1 MTTIPIKGTIVSNDY
16 KEVYDWF
23 GYDNISPK
31 DVSDILK
38 GVNGQDVTLEINS
51 PGGYISAGSEIY
63 TVLREYR
70 EYTGN
75 ITAKI
80 VGQACSAASWI
91 ALAADKVIMSPTA
104 QMMIHRASTDVSGNI
119 DDLSSAANAVNE
131 MDKAYVDL
139 YSKKTGKTPDEIY
152 QMMAKTTWMNAK
164 TAVENGFAD
173 EIMFE
178 NEPAVVNADGDLVVK
193 PEMISKIKNLLHQ
206 ERNEEKP
213 QKSQE
218 KENLALLLWE

>member
-1 MTTIPIKGTIVSNDY
+1 MATIQIKGTIVNNDD
-16 KEVYDWF
+16 KEVYDYL
-23 GYDNISPK
+23 GYDNVTPN
-31 DVSDILK
+31 DVTKALNE
-38 GVNGQDVTLEINS
+38 VNGQDLILEINS

-63 TVLREYR
+63 TVLREYS
-70 EYTGN
+70 GN

-91 ALAADKVIMSPTA
+91 ALAANKVVMSPTA

-119 DDLSSAANAVNE
+119 DDLSSASNAVNE

-139 YSKKTGKTPDEIY
+139 YSKKTGKSPEEIY
-152 QMMAKTTWMNAK
+152 QMMVKTTWMNAK

-173 EIMFE
+173 EVMFE
-178 NEPAVVNADGDLVVK
+178 NEPATVNADGDLVVK
-193 PEMISKIKNLLHQ
+193 PEMISKIKNLLHK
-206 ERNEEKP
+206 EKIEEKP
-213 QKSQE
+213 KKSQE

>member
-1 MTTIPIKGTIVSNDY
+1 MITIPIKGTIVNNDD

-23 GYDNISPK
+23 GYDNVSPK
-31 DVSDILK
+31 DISKILK
-38 GVNGQDVTLEINS
+38 EANDQDVVLEINS

-63 TVLREYR
+63 TILREYS
-70 EYTGN
+70 GN

-91 ALAADKVIMSPTA
+91 ALAANKVIMSPTA

-119 DDLSSAANAVNE
+119 DDLSSAVNAVNE

-139 YSKKTGKTPDEIY
+139 YSKKTGKTPEEIY

-206 ERNEEKP
+206 EKNEEKP
-213 QKSQE
+213 KKSQE
-218 KENLALLLWE
+218 KEDLALLLWK

>member
-1 MTTIPIKGTIVSNDY
+1 MTTIPIKGTVVNNDD
-16 KEVYDWF
+16 KEVYDLF
-23 GYDNISPK
+23 GYDNVSPK

-178 NEPAVVNADGDLVVK
+178 NEPAVVNADGDLVFK
-193 PEMISKIKNLLHQ
+193 PEMISKIKNLLHK
-206 ERNEEKP
+206 EKSVR
-213 QKSQE
+213 SQE

>member
-1 MTTIPIKGTIVSNDY
+1 MTTIPIKGTVVNNDD
-16 KEVYDWF
+16 KEVYDLF
-23 GYDNISPK
+23 GYDNVSPK

-70 EYTGN
+70 EHTGN

-152 QMMAKTTWMNAK
+152 QMMTKTTWMNAK

-178 NEPAVVNADGDLVVK
+178 NEPAVVNADGDLVFK
-193 PEMISKIKNLLHQ
+193 PEMISKIKNLLHK
-206 ERNEEKP
+206 EKSVR
-213 QKSQE
+213 SQE

>member
-1 MTTIPIKGTIVSNDY
+1 MITIPIKGTIVSNDY
-16 KEVYDWF
+16 KEVYDLF
-23 GYDNISPK
+23 GYDNVSPK
-31 DVSDILK
+31 DVSKTLK
-38 GVNGQDVTLEINS
+38 EVNGQDVTLEINS

-63 TVLREYR
+63 TVLREYS
-70 EYTGN
+70 GN

-91 ALAADKVIMSPTA
+91 ALAANKVIMSPTA

-139 YSKKTGKTPDEIY
+139 YSKKTGKTPEDIY

-178 NEPAVVNADGDLVVK
+178 NEPAVVNADGDLVIK
-193 PEMISKIKNLLHQ
+193 PEMISKIKNLLH
-206 ERNEEKP
+206 EEKNEEKP
-213 QKSQE
+213 VKSQE

>member
-1 MTTIPIKGTIVSNDY
+1 MITIPIKGTIVSNDY
-16 KEVYDWF
+16 KEVYDLF
-23 GYDNISPK
+23 GYDNVSPK
-31 DVSDILK
+31 DVSKTLK
-38 GVNGQDVTLEINS
+38 EVNGQDVTLEINS

-63 TVLREYR
+63 TVLK

-91 ALAADKVIMSPTA
+91 ALAANKVIMSPTA
-104 QMMIHRASTDVSGNI
+104 QMMIHRSSTDVSGNI

-139 YSKKTGKTPDEIY
+139 YSKKTGKTPEDIY

-213 QKSQE
+213 ARSQE

>member
-1 MTTIPIKGTIVSNDY
+1 MITIPIKGTIVNNDD

-23 GYDNISPK
+23 GYDNVSPK
-31 DVSDILK
+31 DISKILK
-38 GVNGQDVTLEINS
+38 EANDQDVVLEINS

-63 TVLREYR
+63 TILREYS
-70 EYTGN
+70 GN

-91 ALAADKVIMSPTA
+91 ALAANKVIMSPTA

-119 DDLSSAANAVNE
+119 DDLSSAVNAVNE

-139 YSKKTGKTPDEIY
+139 YSKKTGKTPEEIY

-206 ERNEEKP
+206 EKNEEKP
-213 QKSQE
+213 KKSQE
-218 KENLALLLWE
+218 KENLALLLWK

>member
-1 MTTIPIKGTIVSNDY
+1 MITIPIKGTIVNNDD

-23 GYDNISPK
+23 GYDNVAPK
-31 DVSDILK
+31 DISKILK
-38 GVNGQDVTLEINS
+38 EANDQDVVLEINS

-63 TVLREYR
+63 TILREYS
-70 EYTGN
+70 GN

-91 ALAADKVIMSPTA
+91 ALAANKVIMSPTA

-119 DDLSSAANAVNE
+119 DDLSSAVNAVNE

-139 YSKKTGKTPDEIY
+139 YSKKTGKTPEEIY

-206 ERNEEKP
+206 EKSEEKP
-213 QKSQE
+213 KKSQE
-218 KENLALLLWE
+218 KENLALLLWK

>member
-1 MTTIPIKGTIVSNDY
+1 MITIPIKGTIVNNDD

-23 GYDNISPK
+23 GYDNVAPK
-31 DVSDILK
+31 DISKILK
-38 GVNGQDVTLEINS
+38 EANDQDVVLEINS

-63 TVLREYR
+63 TVLREYS
-70 EYTGN
+70 GN

-91 ALAADKVIMSPTA
+91 ALAANKVIMSPTA

-139 YSKKTGKTPDEIY
+139 YSKKTGKTPEEIY

-206 ERNEEKP
+206 EKNEEKP
-213 QKSQE
+213 KKSQE
-218 KENLALLLWE
+218 KENLALLLWK